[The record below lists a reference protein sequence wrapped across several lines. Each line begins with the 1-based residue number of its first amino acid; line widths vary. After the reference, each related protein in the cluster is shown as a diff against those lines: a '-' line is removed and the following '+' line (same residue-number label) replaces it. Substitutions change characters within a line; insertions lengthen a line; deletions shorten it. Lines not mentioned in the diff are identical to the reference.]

1 MLRAIAGVTV
11 VLFASLASAQH
22 EVTFKVTGED
32 GELMPCR
39 IHVSDEDGKP
49 VLAKDLPAWRDHF
62 VCEGKA
68 TLSVSNGKYEYV
80 VERGKEF
87 TPQNGSFKIENTDA
101 KITVTL
107 SRAIDMAARGWYS
120 GELHVHRAVEELP
133 LHMQAEDL
141 HVAPVITW
149 WNGRDLWKSRPLPE
163 TTRYTVN
170 GNRFYDVMSGE
181 DEREGGALMY
191 YGLKKPLP
199 LPGGKG
205 QFPEYPSPMK
215 FVELARKHDNVWI
228 DLEKPFWWDTPVWL
242 ASGQIN
248 SGGLANNHMCRSQ
261 MYETEAWGRPRDAK
275 RLPPPRGNGMWTQ
288 EIYYH
293 ILNSGLRIP
302 PSAGSASGVLPN
314 PVGYNRVYVH
324 TAEKFSWDAWWRGLR
339 RGRSFVT
346 NGPLLICTVNGK
358 VPGDVFR
365 QVGGRIALKLKIEM
379 QSHDNVPA
387 IEVVWNGKVVKSLT
401 TEGRESAQ
409 LEAKLEFNG
418 PGWLLVR
425 AIADRKETFR
435 FASTAPWY
443 VELANPDIADA
454 PGWTYSS
461 RKSAQFFADWVDE
474 RIERVAQK
482 LKDPAKLRAVLEHHE
497 KARVFWQK
505 RVAASTAP

>member
-11 VLFASLASAQH
+11 VLFASLAAAQND
-22 EVTFKVTGED
+22 VTFKVTGED
-32 GELMPCR
+32 GVLMPCR

-49 VLAKDLPAWRDHF
+49 VLAKGLPAWRDHF

-68 TLSVSNGKYEYV
+68 TLSIPNGNYRYV

-87 TPQNGSFKIENTDA
+87 SPENGSFEIENADA
-101 KITVTL
+101 RVTVTL
-107 SRAIDMAARGWYS
+107 RRAIDMAARGWYS
-120 GELHVHRAVEELP
+120 GELHVHRAVEEIP
-133 LHMQAEDL
+133 LHLRAEDL

-149 WNGRDLWKSRPLPE
+149 WNGRDLWKSRPLPKM
-163 TTRYTVN
+163 TRHTVD
-170 GNRFYDVMSGE
+170 GKRFYDVMSGE

-205 QFPEYPSPMK
+205 QFPEFPSPMK
-215 FVELARKHDNVWI
+215 FVELARQHDDVWI

-248 SGGLANNHMCRSQ
+248 SVGLANNHMCRSQ
-261 MYETEAWGRPRDAK
+261 MYESEAWGRPRDAK
-275 RLPPPRGNGMWTQ
+275 RLPPPRGNGLWTQ

-324 TAEKFSWDAWWRGLR
+324 TGEKFSWDAWWAGLR

-346 NGPLLICTVNGK
+346 NGPLLICKVNGK
-358 VPGDVFR
+358 LAGNTFVVESGKKTAIDLDIVIHSDDR
-365 QVGGRIALKLKIEM
+365 
-379 QSHDNVPA
+379 VPA
-387 IEVVWNGKVVKSLT
+387 VEVVWNGKVVKSISIPDRTAAGLT
-401 TEGRESAQ
+401 
-409 LEAKLEFNG
+409 AKVEVEG

-425 AIADRKETFR
+425 AITDRKDTFR

-443 VELANPDIADA
+443 FRDA
-454 PGWTYSS
+454 EGNRRVS

-474 RIERVAQK
+474 RIERVPLK
-482 LKDPAKLRAVLEHHE
+482 LKDSAKLRAVLEYHE

-505 RVAASTAP
+505 RVAAATAP